1 MNMPANPQWI
11 WIALAAVA
19 VLVVIGLIA
28 STVRRH
34 RTTQL
39 REHFGSEYDHAV
51 HTARNNRTAAEEAL
65 LARANEVKQ
74 FDIRP
79 LSASDRDRYRS
90 DWQRIEARFVDRPTT
105 AVVEADELVAD
116 VMRAR
121 GYPIADFEK
130 HAEYLS
136 VKHPRVVEHYRA
148 GHAVIDAH
156 SRGSA
161 STEEL
166 RQAML
171 HYRVLF
177 ENLVGFGGTDVEQ
190 PINAASEIPSKSEE
204 RVAYGRREE
213 DRLRR

>member
-1 MNMPANPQWI
+1 MNLPANPQWI
-11 WIALAAVA
+11 WIALGAAA

-28 STVRRH
+28 SSVRRN
-34 RTTQL
+34 RTARL
-39 REHFGSEYDHAV
+39 REHYGTEYDHAV
-51 HTARNNRTAAEEAL
+51 TRAGNRTAAEEAL
-65 LARANEVKQ
+65 LARASEVKQ

-79 LSASDRDRYRS
+79 LVASERDRYRS
-90 DWQRIEARFVDRPTT
+90 DWQKIEARFVDRPAT
-105 AVVEADELVAD
+105 AVMEADELVAD

-130 HAEYLS
+130 HAEHLS

-156 SRGSA
+156 GRGAA

-177 ENLVGFGGTDVEQ
+177 EDLVGFGGEDVEQ
-190 PINAASEIPSKSEE
+190 PISATSEVQESREE
-204 RVAYGRREE
+204 RIAYGRREE

>member
-1 MNMPANPQWI
+1 MNMPANPQWV

-28 STVRRH
+28 SSVRRH
-34 RTTQL
+34 RTTEL
-39 REHFGSEYDHAV
+39 REHYGAEYDRAV
-51 HTARNNRTAAEEAL
+51 SQARNRTAAEEAL
-65 LARANEVKQ
+65 LARASEVKQ

-90 DWQRIEARFVDRPTT
+90 DWQKIEARFVDRPTT

-116 VMRAR
+116 VMLAR

-148 GHAVIDAH
+148 GHAVIDSH
-156 SRGSA
+156 GRGSA

-177 ENLVGFGGTDVEQ
+177 EDLVGFGGNDVEQ
-190 PINAASEIPSKSEE
+190 PISASSEVPDSKE

>member
-11 WIALAAVA
+11 WIAVAAVA
-19 VLVVIGLIA
+19 VLVVIALIA
-28 STVRRH
+28 SGVRRS
-34 RTTQL
+34 RTAQL
-39 REHFGSEYDHAV
+39 REHFGTEYDHTV
-51 HTARNNRTAAEEAL
+51 QQTRSRTAAEEAL

-79 LSASDRDRYRS
+79 LSASERDRYRS
-90 DWQRIEARFVDRPTT
+90 QWQKIETQFVDRPTM

-156 SRGSA
+156 GRGAA

-177 ENLVGFGGTDVEQ
+177 EDLVGFGGHDVEQ
-190 PINAASEIPSKSEE
+190 PINASSEVSETATE
-204 RVAYGRREE
+204 RVAYGRRDD

>member
-11 WIALAAVA
+11 WIALAAIA
-19 VLVVIGLIA
+19 ALVVIGLIA
-28 STVRRH
+28 SGVRRS
-34 RTTQL
+34 RTARL
-39 REHFGSEYDHAV
+39 REHYGTEYDHAV
-51 HTARNNRTAAEEAL
+51 KHARNRTAAEEAL
-65 LARANEVKQ
+65 LARASEVKQ

-79 LSASDRDRYRS
+79 LNASERDRYRS
-90 DWQRIEARFVDRPTT
+90 EWQKVETQFINRPAM

-156 SRGSA
+156 GRGAA

-177 ENLVGFGGTDVEQ
+177 EDLVGFGGEDIEQ
-190 PINAASEIPSKSEE
+190 PISASAELSDSRPE
-204 RVAYGRREE
+204 RVTYGRRDD

>member
-11 WIALAAVA
+11 WIAVAAVA
-19 VLVVIGLIA
+19 VLVVIALIA
-28 STVRRH
+28 SGVRRS
-34 RTTQL
+34 RTAQL
-39 REHFGSEYDHAV
+39 REHFGTEYDHTV
-51 HTARNNRTAAEEAL
+51 QQTRSRTAAEEAL

-79 LSASDRDRYRS
+79 LSASERDRYRS
-90 DWQRIEARFVDRPTT
+90 QWQKIETQFVDRPTM

-156 SRGSA
+156 GRGSA

-177 ENLVGFGGTDVEQ
+177 EDLVGFGGHDIEQ
-190 PINAASEIPSKSEE
+190 PINARSEVEDVGTE
-204 RVAYGRREE
+204 RVAYGRRED